1 MELFKILRNYNFNSD
16 ISLQVIP
23 RVNCS
28 LSSGKCESSNIC
40 IARIQT
46 SGQRKEPNLSKEVV
60 LQVSVSSFHQEVY
73 KNCHTFASI
82 LVLRLEDLQFATE
95 KCVLIRMMGMERC
108 VCVTVLI
115 PE

>member
-23 RVNCS
+23 RVNCG
-28 LSSGKCESSNIC
+28 LSSGTCESLNIC
-40 IARIQT
+40 ISRIQT
-46 SGQRKEPNLSKEVV
+46 SGQRKEPHLSKEVV

-73 KNCHTFASI
+73 KNCQTFASI
-82 LVLRLEDLQFATE
+82 LVLQLEDLQFATE
-95 KCVLIRMMGMERC
+95 KCILTRMMGMEWC